1 MVERGL
7 KNRPRG
13 RALVA
18 AVVSA
23 GSGSTGLGAG
33 SGRERGANGA
43 ERTGFGR
50 ERGSGVTEKD
60 LGCSVAGARRG
71 RRVRVSDVHSA
82 LCWVYRERRA
92 PTSARSRKGPQGS
105 DCQSHA
111 ASCSPACRALARAHD
126 QLCILQAREPKALPS
141 DASFLSRST

>member
-1 MVERGL
+1 MVEGGL

-13 RALVA
+13 GASAA

-23 GSGSTGLGAG
+23 GSGSTGLGARSGRGSGSTGLGAG

-50 ERGSGVTEKD
+50 ERGSGGTEKD

-82 LCWVYRERRA
+82 LCWVYRARRA

-105 DCQSHA
+105 DCQGRKLERTTNSA
-111 ASCSPACRALARAHD
+111 FSKQGNPK
-126 QLCILQAREPKALPS
+126 LCLRTPPS
-141 DASFLSRST
+141 

>member
-13 RALVA
+13 RALA
-18 AVVSA
+18 TAVVSA
-23 GSGSTGLGAG
+23 GSGSTGLGARSGRGSGSTGLGAG
-33 SGRERGANGA
+33 SGRERGANSA

-50 ERGSGVTEKD
+50 ERGRGGTEKD

-82 LCWVYRERRA
+82 LCWVYRARRA

-105 DCQSHA
+105 DCQSHLERTTNSA
-111 ASCSPACRALARAHD
+111 FSKQGNPK
-126 QLCILQAREPKALPS
+126 LCLRTPPS
-141 DASFLSRST
+141 